1 MKNKPKMMVTKS
13 VKQNNMLSIAKFCNS
28 VKGNSKAT
36 TQQRLACIG
45 YKNEKPKIKK
55 KTKPKSMK
63 SMKSMGKQRTKEMN
77 QLYSLV

>member
-1 MKNKPKMMVTKS
+1 MKNKPKKLVTKS

-36 TQQRLACIG
+36 TQQKLACIG

-55 KTKPKSMK
+55 KTKTKSMK
-63 SMKSMGKQRTKEMN
+63 SIGNKRTKEMN